1 MLRFLCIFLLIFFLF
16 QGSMSQSTTNNF
28 ASDSSGINK
37 TRLITFSTLAT
48 GIYIGEMS
56 YMQYIWY
63 TDHKRVPFHFYNDV
77 KSWNQL
83 DKFGHAF
90 GSYMES
96 YIGFHALLW
105 SGVPRNKAIWYGG
118 LMGFVMQLPVEIWD
132 ALYEGWG
139 FSWSDVGANTFGSAL
154 VIGQELA
161 FHEQIIKYKFSFSPS
176 PYAPLSNGYLGD
188 GFDEIWKDYNGH
200 TYWFSMGL
208 NRIIPGTA
216 IPDWLNLAV
225 GYGIG
230 GVMGEFTNL
239 TEYNGKAI
247 PETER
252 YRKYLVSL
260 DVDFSKIPTKNKAL
274 KSLFNSMFMIK
285 FPFPALEFNT
295 KGEHK
300 AHLLYY

>member
-1 MLRFLCIFLLIFFLF
+1 MPRFLGIFLLVLFTF
-16 QGSMSQSTTNNF
+16 QGSTSQLPAQKLT
-28 ASDSSGINK
+28 SDSSGINK
-37 TRLITFSTLAT
+37 TRLITFTTLTT
-48 GIYIGEMS
+48 GIYLGQLS
-56 YMQYIWY
+56 YLEYIWY
-63 TDHKRVPFHFYNDV
+63 TDHRRVPFHFYNDV
-77 KSWNQL
+77 KSWNQQ

-90 GSYMES
+90 GSYVES
-96 YIGFHALLW
+96 YIGFHGLMW

-118 LMGFVMQLPVEIWD
+118 LMGFFMQLPIEIWD

-176 PYAPLSNGYLGD
+176 PYAPLANGYLGD
-188 GFDEIWKDYNGH
+188 GFSEIWGDYNGQ
-200 TYWFSMGL
+200 TYWFSVGL

-216 IPDWLNLAV
+216 FPDWLNLAV

-230 GVMGEFTNL
+230 GVIGEFTNL
-239 TEYNGKAI
+239 TEYKGQAI

-260 DVDFSKIPTKNKAL
+260 DIDFSKIPTKNKAL

-295 KGEHK
+295 KGEQK